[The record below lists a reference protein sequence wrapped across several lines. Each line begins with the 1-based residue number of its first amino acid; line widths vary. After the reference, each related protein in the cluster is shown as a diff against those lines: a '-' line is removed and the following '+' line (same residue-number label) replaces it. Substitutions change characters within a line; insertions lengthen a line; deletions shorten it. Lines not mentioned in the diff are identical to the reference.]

1 MAANKG
7 TLYIISAPS
16 GTGKGTIVAELLRSD
31 PSIFFSVSA
40 TTRSPREG
48 EVHGVNYLFISR
60 EEFLKTAEN
69 GGMLEYAEFCENF
82 YGTPKKPV
90 TDALEAGRD
99 VILEI
104 ETVGAMK
111 VMQSVPEA
119 VSIFILPPSIAEL
132 RHRLEVRGT
141 ETKEVID
148 KRISEARAEIEKA
161 LNYEY
166 VVVNDDLEKAIDDVK
181 TVMKAAKKMK
191 KLNSDTIKGVLAK
204 C

>member
-1 MAANKG
+1 MSANKG

-90 TDALEAGRD
+90 TDALDAGRD

-161 LNYEY
+161 PNYEY

>member
-60 EEFLKTAEN
+60 EEFLKTAES